1 MASNYISPI
10 SMDAL
15 SNLCQELGKNNYIN
29 AHDFERY
36 QVKRGLR
43 NSDGTGVMAGL
54 TRICSVEGYYILDGE
69 RIPTDGKLSYRGYDI
84 RDLVDNCIAEDRF
97 GYEEVVWLLL
107 FGNLPTA
114 NQLYSLHEVLS
125 ECRALPDEFVE
136 DVIMKHASK
145 DIMNKMAR
153 CILSLYSFDENP
165 DDTSIP
171 NVLRQSLQ
179 LIAQTPTIMNSA
191 YQIKRRTF
199 YNKTMFLHPINK
211 EQTMAEYILN
221 QLRVDKTFTRE
232 EAKLLDICLMLHA
245 DHGGGN
251 NSTFSTR
258 VLTSSGTDTYSAITA
273 GFGSL
278 KGPRHGGANIRVTHM
293 MEDIIAHVADPTK
306 PEQVKDYLV
315 KILNKEA
322 GDGSGLIYGMGH
334 AVYTKSDP
342 RAVIL
347 KSNTRKLAYE
357 AGFEKEFKTL
367 ENVEMLTP
375 EVFAE
380 VKGDDK
386 VMCANVD
393 LYSGLV
399 YKVLKIPED
408 LFTPLFATAR
418 IAGWCAHRLEELIS
432 GGRIM
437 RPALR
442 FVQLLLF
449 TDSSTGRVTAAG
461 APLTYGLYA
470 LLLCAGVCCTV
481 CALHQ
486 SHTAVAVAANGGSRR
501 LTAVSYL
508 VSVAFFFDFIY
519 RCFLCYDLTDGAV
532 YLQWNDLVSEGMTA
546 LFALLSCSYYFVV
559 GRSYGGGRYDFRA
572 FRFFHFV
579 PALWGL
585 CRLLTILAK
594 MVSVLVDTQTVCEVL
609 FLVAL
614 LLFLFSFATAV
625 VTSRHAGRA
634 VVFFGLLVF
643 VCGCVLA
650 LPGLSVWF
658 TGHRNLLNGSMYFGP
673 ADLLLGVFALAFV
686 QDLRR
691 RSAAD

>member
-54 TRICSVEGYYILDGE
+54 TRICSVE
-69 RIPTDGKLSYRGYDI
+69 
-84 RDLVDNCIAEDRF
+84 DRF

-114 NQLYSLHEVLS
+114 NQLYSLREVLS

-347 KSNTRKLAYE
+347 KSNARKLACE

-437 RPALR
+437 RPAYKSVSHAR
-442 FVQLLLF
+442 
-449 TDSSTGRVTAAG
+449 
-461 APLTYGLYA
+461 TYIA
-470 LLLCAGVCCTV
+470 
-481 CALHQ
+481 
-486 SHTAVAVAANGGSRR
+486 
-501 LTAVSYL
+501 
-508 VSVAFFFDFIY
+508 
-519 RCFLCYDLTDGAV
+519 
-532 YLQWNDLVSEGMTA
+532 
-546 LFALLSCSYYFVV
+546 
-559 GRSYGGGRYDFRA
+559 
-572 FRFFHFV
+572 
-579 PALWGL
+579 
-585 CRLLTILAK
+585 
-594 MVSVLVDTQTVCEVL
+594 
-609 FLVAL
+609 
-614 LLFLFSFATAV
+614 
-625 VTSRHAGRA
+625 
-634 VVFFGLLVF
+634 
-643 VCGCVLA
+643 
-650 LPGLSVWF
+650 
-658 TGHRNLLNGSMYFGP
+658 P
-673 ADLLLGVFALAFV
+673 ADREV
-686 QDLRR
+686 QG
-691 RSAAD
+691 